1 MFSLMKS
8 ENRITGNNMSLKEKK
23 NSLESFKIFSFN
35 IAFKYSNASI
45 RASLRNL
52 YIFNNNNNNSIV
64 HTAGP
69 L

>member
-8 ENRITGNNMSLKEKK
+8 ENRITGNNMSLK
-23 NSLESFKIFSFN
+23 ESFKIFSFN

-64 HTAGP
+64 HSAGP